1 MQMQLV
7 HFQHYASHPKMFQRL
22 YFDRQQL
29 LPQEIYFEIYS
40 FSKNKMTF
48 PMSENKTIKI
58 VMDDDSCEE
67 NHKSAKEL
75 EDDKRAEKEAQQKL
89 VSITN
94 NLKKQINKQQINK

>member
-1 MQMQLV
+1 MQLV

-22 YFDRQQL
+22 YFDKQL
-29 LPQEIYFEIYS
+29 PEEIYFEIYS

-75 EDDKRAEKEAQQKL
+75 EDDKRGEKEAQQKL

-94 NLKKQINKQQINK
+94 NLKKQQINK

>member
-1 MQMQLV
+1 
-7 HFQHYASHPKMFQRL
+7 MFQRL
-22 YFDRQQL
+22 YFDRKQL
-29 LPQEIYFEIYS
+29 LLEEIYFEIYL

-75 EDDKRAEKEAQQKL
+75 EDDKRA
-89 VSITN
+89 
-94 NLKKQINKQQINK
+94 